1 MPSGPPEHDPTTQT
15 SHAGPLAGL
24 RVVELAGIGP
34 APYGAMLL
42 ADLGADVVRID
53 RLADAATDPGP
64 EASPDLHARG
74 KRSISLDL
82 KREAHLD
89 VARELIGAADVFL
102 DPYRPGVAERLGLGP
117 DECLERNPRLIY
129 ARMTG
134 WGQDGPLSQAAG
146 HDLNYIAL
154 AGALHPMGEPGAP
167 PPVPLNLIGDFGGG
181 GMLLAFGVLA
191 ALYERERSGLGQ
203 VLDVAMVDGV
213 ASLLASVCML
223 DAMGLWSRERGG
235 NWLDGS
241 APWYRPYRTA
251 DGRYVTVGA
260 LEPQF
265 YALLL
270 EQAGLDAG
278 EWPEWDTAR
287 WPALRE
293 RLEAVFATRTLAEW
307 SELLEGT
314 DVCFAPVLRI
324 DEAASHPHLAARGT
338 YVEREGLLQPGPVP
352 RFSRTPGSI
361 RRPPPWP
368 GQHTAEVLAEVGAL
382 GPLQTVAADGVGAD

>member
-1 MPSGPPEHDPTTQT
+1 M
-15 SHAGPLAGL
+15 SHPGPLTQV
-24 RVVELAGIGP
+24 RIVELAGIGP
-34 APYGAMLL
+34 GPYGGMLL

-53 RLADAATDPGP
+53 RAAEVPTDARPAH
-64 EASPDLHARG
+64 SPDLHARG
-74 KRSISLDL
+74 KRSIALNLKDAEDL
-82 KREAHLD
+82 EI
-89 VARELIGAADVFL
+89 ARELIDAADVLL

-117 DECLERNPRLIY
+117 DECLDRNPGLIY

-134 WGQDGPLSQAAG
+134 WGQEGPLSQSAG
-146 HDLNYIAL
+146 HDLNYVAL
-154 AGALHPMGEPGAP
+154 VGALHPMGESETP
-167 PPVPLNLIGDFGGG
+167 PPVPLNLVGDFGGG
-181 GMLLAFGVLA
+181 GMLLAFGVVA
-191 ALYERERSGLGQ
+191 ALFERERSGLGQ

-213 ASLLASVCML
+213 ASLLSSVCML

-241 APWYRPYRTA
+241 APWYRAYRTA

-270 EQAGLDAG
+270 QQCGLDAA

-287 WPALRE
+287 WPALGE

-307 SELLEGT
+307 SELLEGS
-314 DVCFAPVLRI
+314 DVCFAPALRI
-324 DEAASHPHLAARGT
+324 DEAAAHPHLAARGT
-338 YVEREGLLQPGPVP
+338 YVERHGLVQPGPVP
-352 RFSRTPGSI
+352 RFSRTPGAI

-368 GQHTAEVLAEVGAL
+368 GQDTAEVLAEAGAL
-382 GPLQTVAADGVGAD
+382 DAPR